1 MRVATAGQSCNSAN
15 ERILATNLQPARR
28 AASHR
33 RMTQVEAART
43 RTRRMDPALRK
54 GLILDKTAA
63 LIAREGV
70 SAVSM
75 ERVGREAGVSK
86 ALIYIHFPN
95 RTVLLQELLLREQR
109 RLLEL
114 QTSAVRG
121 AGSLEDLISLTTRAY
136 LKHVEED
143 GLYIQRLMSEPSVS
157 VAFRELD
164 RRDRQRAVEFI
175 AKEVTRSLNLPPRVA
190 TLATE
195 LSMGMTGAA
204 AELVSSGAVSREQ
217 AEEILLCLFRGSMA
231 SLREQ
236 YGKD

>member
-1 MRVATAGQSCNSAN
+1 MKTIATK
-15 ERILATNLQPARR
+15 R
-28 AASHR
+28 A
-33 RMTQVEAART
+33 

-95 RTVLLQELLLREQR
+95 RTTLLQELLLREQR

-114 QTSAVRG
+114 QANAVSSATN
-121 AGSLEDLISLTTRAY
+121 LEELIRLTTRAY

-143 GLYIQRLMSEPSVS
+143 GIYIQRLMNEPSVS

-164 RRDRQRAVEFI
+164 QKDRQRAVEFLT
-175 AKEVTRSLNLPPRVA
+175 KEICEALNLPRRVA
-190 TLATE
+190 ALATE

-204 AELVSSGAVSREQ
+204 GELVSSGAVSRDKI
-217 AEEILLCLFRGSMA
+217 EEVLFCLFKGSMA
-231 SLREQ
+231 SLQEQ
-236 YGKD
+236 YGRK